1 MVTLKVLLV
10 DDHDGL
16 RGSLASFLN
25 KQQGVE
31 VIGEAANGVKAI
43 EQTVRL
49 HPDLVLMDRDL
60 PECDGFEATR
70 AIKLKVPTTRV
81 VILSA
86 EAGESYRSMA
96 WRSEADG
103 FIDKGS
109 MKKDLAALVVDERR
123 RLGEGAKS
131 LVIPRF
137 AAPER

>member
-16 RGSLASFLN
+16 RGSLASFL
-25 KQQGVE
+25 KRQHGVE
-31 VIGEAANGVKAI
+31 IVGEAENGVKAI

-60 PECDGFEATR
+60 PECDGFVATR
-70 AIKLKVPTTRV
+70 EIKLRVPNTRV

-96 WRSEADG
+96 WRSAADG

-109 MKKDLAALVVDERR
+109 IKKDLAALVVDERR
-123 RLGEGAKS
+123 RLGDGAQGIG
-131 LVIPRF
+131 VVGF
-137 AAPER
+137 AAPLK

>member
-16 RGSLASFLN
+16 RGSLASFL
-25 KQQGVE
+25 KKLQGVE
-31 VIGEAANGVKAI
+31 IIGEAENGVKAI

-60 PECDGFEATR
+60 PVCDGFKATQE
-70 AIKLKVPTTRV
+70 IKLRVPNTRV

-96 WRSEADG
+96 WRSDADG

-109 MKKDLAALVVDERR
+109 MKKDLTALMVDERR
-123 RLGEGAKS
+123 RLGDGAKG
-131 LVIPRF
+131 LVVPRF
-137 AAPER
+137 AAPSK

>member
-16 RGSLASFLN
+16 RGSLASFLK

-31 VIGEAANGVKAI
+31 VIGEAENGVRAI

-60 PECDGFEATR
+60 PVCDGFEATR
-70 AIKLKVPTTRV
+70 AIKSRMPNTRV

-96 WRSEADG
+96 WRSAADG

-123 RLGEGAKS
+123 RLGEGAQG
-131 LVIPRF
+131 VVVAGF
-137 AAPER
+137 AAPLK

>member
-16 RGSLASFLN
+16 RCSLASFLN
-25 KQQGVE
+25 KLQGVE
-31 VIGEAANGVKAI
+31 IIGEAENGVKAI

-60 PECDGFEATR
+60 PECDGFKATQE
-70 AIKLKVPTTRV
+70 IKLRLPNTRV

-96 WRSEADG
+96 WRSAADG

-109 MKKDLAALVVDERR
+109 MKSDLTALMVDERR
-123 RLGEGAKS
+123 RLGEGAKG
-131 LVIPRF
+131 LIVPRF
-137 AAPER
+137 AAPDK